1 MNERL
6 AERRT
11 TEMDG
16 GKISG
21 LAGLFLLY
29 DGFYGIGKAWR
40 DGAAICKWMK
50 EERGRRVRH
59 QARGQTGV

>member
-1 MNERL
+1 
-6 AERRT
+6 
-11 TEMDG
+11 MDG

-40 DGAAICKWMK
+40 DGATICKWMK
-50 EERGRRVRH
+50 EGRGRRVRH
-59 QARGQTGV
+59 QARGRTGV